1 MGVCD
6 CALISAIDRAIA
18 KRTKTVLNLFEKMAE
33 STKKVRATGPQ
44 IRAARD
50 LLEITQRQLADAADV
65 DITTVSAY
73 ERGSH
78 PAYNSTA
85 MKIQEALERRGITFT
100 NSDRPSVTLDRSKA
114 VIPT

>member
-1 MGVCD
+1 M
-6 CALISAIDRAIA
+6 
-18 KRTKTVLNLFEKMAE
+18 EMPE

-65 DITTVSAY
+65 DITTISAY

-78 PAYNSTA
+78 PAYDSTA
-85 MKIQEALERRGITFT
+85 TKIQDALERRGIIFS
-100 NSDRPSVTLDRSKA
+100 NGDRPSVTLDRSKA